1 MEEAKNGS
9 LELIYLDVAQGLIL
23 LFGSVVVFYASRSYL
38 RTKSKAMLL
47 LGLGFAFVTA
57 GAVVAGLLFNVAGQD
72 LTTVETVQASSQAA
86 GFFIIVYSL
95 TRTKD

>member
-1 MEEAKNGS
+1 MNLA
-9 LELIYLDVAQGLIL
+9 YLSVAQGLIL
-23 LFGSVVVFYASRSYL
+23 ILGGIVVFYAMRAYG
-38 RTKSKAMLL
+38 RTKSRTMLL

-57 GAVVAGLLFNVAGQD
+57 GAAIAGVIYNVTGHLDVAESAQAVSQVV
-72 LTTVETVQASSQAA
+72 

>member
-1 MEEAKNGS
+1 MN
-9 LELIYLDVAQGLIL
+9 LIYLSAAQVLIL
-23 LFGSVVVFYASRSYL
+23 IFGGIVVFYALRAYG
-38 RTKSKAMLL
+38 RTKSRAMLL

-57 GAVVAGLLFNVAGQD
+57 GAAIAGVLYNASITD
-72 LTTVETVQASSQAA
+72 LGTVESIQAASQAM

>member
-1 MEEAKNGS
+1 M
-9 LELIYLDVAQGLIL
+9 LYLNISQALIL
-23 LFGSVVVFYASRSYL
+23 IFGSIVVFYASRSYL
-38 RTKSKAMLL
+38 RTKSRAMIL

-57 GAVVAGLLFNVAGQD
+57 GAVVAGVLFNVAGED
-72 LTTVETVQASSQAA
+72 LTTVETIQAASQAA